1 MLHPVVA
8 PSALIALVALGV
20 LIGQHGLVEAR
31 KAVLGF
37 VVAVALGLVLG
48 SQWPGVEVD
57 PGLLLAAL
65 ATAVCA
71 LAAWWLPPR
80 ALVALAV
87 LVGMAAGLGLA
98 DMAVGSAR
106 WVVIAGTWLGASFL
120 ALGVAAVAEQ
130 ARKPWQ
136 RISLRVAA
144 SWLAASALLVL
155 GLRSVGPVRPATV
168 RDLPAVTVSVSWHG
182 TTTDESPGETKST
195 NAGAF
200 IGTSRQSACLMSSTY
215 ATRSPSTKGVL
226 ACQPADVISPTSIS
240 LRGVPSGWLV
250 S

>member
-1 MLHPVVA
+1 MRRRFPGAASAAPLLLTAPGWASAHSPVPGLGAFYSGMLHPLVA
-8 PSALIALVALGV
+8 PSAFIALVALGV
-20 LIGQHGLVEAR
+20 LIGQHGLAQAR

-57 PGLLLAAL
+57 AGLLLAAL

-71 LAAWWLPPR
+71 LAAWRLPAV

-87 LVGMAAGLGLA
+87 LVGMAAGFGLS

-106 WVVIAGTWLGASFL
+106 WVVVAGTWLGCAFL
-120 ALGVAAVAEQ
+120 ALGVAALAEL

-136 RISLRVAA
+136 HIALRVVA

-155 GLRSVGPVRPATV
+155 GLQWVGPVKPAPV
-168 RDLPAVTVSVSWHG
+168 GKLPAVAVSVSRCWTAH
-182 TTTDESPGETKST
+182 S
-195 NAGAF
+195 
-200 IGTSRQSACLMSSTY
+200 
-215 ATRSPSTKGVL
+215 
-226 ACQPADVISPTSIS
+226 
-240 LRGVPSGWLV
+240 
-250 S
+250 